1 MDNAATASGRPLAA
15 DTPDETRGETNTF
28 ARKFY
33 VAAWRWHF
41 YAGLYVVPF
50 LLMLSITGLI
60 MVYFNSV
67 ETRFGERLYVTPQG
81 EMSSPIAQAQA
92 AAALYPTGSVTQ
104 YMPPPAADR
113 TALVTVGVDG
123 VSMIVAVDP
132 YTNAV
137 LNAVEKDSTWFYF
150 ASDIHG
156 TLLIGDLGDRLIEIA
171 AGLAI
176 VLVVTGLYLWW
187 PRDGNGFA
195 RVLIPRLN
203 TRGRAFWKELHV
215 TMGFYTSIVMV
226 FFLIS
231 GLAWAGIW
239 GGQFVQAWSTFPAEK
254 WDNVPLS
261 DETHASMNHG
271 ALKEVPWG
279 LEQTP
284 LPLSGSDAGA
294 AGVPEGTPVN
304 LNSVE
309 DLARAIG
316 FDKQFRIGLPGDA
329 TGVYTISA
337 DSMDGDTETPTG
349 DRTVHIDQYT
359 GKVLAEVGFA
369 DYSLAAKAM
378 AVGTALHQGDMGL
391 WNTALNALFC
401 LTVIFICISGVVM
414 WWKRRPSGAL
424 RLAAPPL
431 PANLPLWK
439 GAVFIMLLLSLA
451 FPLVGLT
458 LLAVLAFDVL
468 ILSNVPALR
477 RALQ

>member
-1 MDNAATASGRPLAA
+1 MEKAVPALGRPLTAEKS
-15 DTPDETRGETNTF
+15 DEPASF

-41 YAGLYVVPF
+41 YAGLFVVPF

-67 ETRFGERLYVTPQG
+67 ETRFGERLYVIPQG
-81 EMSSPIAQAQA
+81 EMTSAVAQAQA
-92 AAALYPTGSVTQ
+92 AAALYPTGAVAQ

-113 TALVTVGVDG
+113 SALINVKVDG

-132 YTNAV
+132 YTNMV

-176 VLVVTGLYLWW
+176 VLIVTGLYLWW
-187 PRDGNGFA
+187 PRDGSGFA
-195 RVLIPRLN
+195 RVLIPRLSA
-203 TRGRAFWKELHV
+203 RGRALWKELHV
-215 TMGFYTSIVMV
+215 TLGFYISIVMV

-261 DETHASMNHG
+261 DETHATMNHG

-284 LPLSGSDAGA
+284 LPLSGSE
-294 AGVPEGTPVN
+294 AGVTGIPEGTPVN
-304 LNSVE
+304 LTSVE
-309 DLARAIG
+309 GLARAIG
-316 FDKQFRIGLPGDA
+316 FDKQFRINLPGDA
-329 TGVYTISA
+329 TGVYTVSA

-349 DRTVHIDQYT
+349 DRTVHIDQHS
-359 GKVLAEVGFA
+359 GKVLAEVGFE
-369 DYSLAAKAM
+369 DYGLAAKAM

-401 LTVIFICISGVVM
+401 LSVIFLCVSGVVM
-414 WWKRRPSGAL
+414 WWMRRPSGVL

-468 ILSNVPALR
+468 ILSNIPPLK

>member
-1 MDNAATASGRPLAA
+1 MENASVSPGFPPRAETS
-15 DTPDETRGETNTF
+15 DTTSSF
-28 ARKFY
+28 SRKFY
-33 VAAWRWHF
+33 FAAWRWHF
-41 YAGLYVVPF
+41 YAGLFVVPF
-50 LLMLSITGLI
+50 LMMLAVTGLI

-81 EMSSPIAQAQA
+81 EMTSAIQQTQA
-92 AAALYPTGSVTQ
+92 ALDAHPGGTVTQ

-113 TALVTVGVDG
+113 TSLITLAVDDAS
-123 VSMIVAVDP
+123 VIVAVDP

-137 LNAVEKDSTWFYF
+137 LNAVEKDSTWYYF

-156 TLLIGDLGDRLIEIA
+156 TLLIGDTGDRLIEIA

-176 VLVVTGLYLWW
+176 VMVATGLYLWW
-187 PRDGNGFA
+187 PRDGNGFG
-195 RVLIPRLN
+195 RVLIPRLSA
-203 TRGRAFWKELHV
+203 RGRALWKELHV
-215 TMGFYTSIVMV
+215 TLGFYASLVLV

-261 DETHASMNHG
+261 DDTHAAMNHG

-284 LPLSGSDAGA
+284 MPRSGSA
-294 AGVPEGTPVN
+294 AGMNGVPGGTAVN
-304 LNSVE
+304 LNSI
-309 DLARAIG
+309 LALAWSLG
-316 FDKQFRIGLPGDA
+316 FEKQFRINLPQGA
-329 TGVYTISA
+329 EGVYTISA

-349 DRTVHIDQYT
+349 DRTVHVDRYS

-369 DYSLAAKAM
+369 DYSVAAKAM
-378 AVGTALHQGDMGL
+378 AVGIALHQGDMGL
-391 WNTALNALFC
+391 WNTFLNALFC
-401 LTVIFICISGVVM
+401 LSAIFLCVSGIVM
-414 WWKRRPSGAL
+414 WWKRRPRSAW
-424 RLAAPPL
+424 RLAAPPM

-458 LLAVLAFDVL
+458 LLAVLALDLLVL
-468 ILSNVPALR
+468 SRIPPLKQ
-477 RALQ
+477 ALQ